1 MQHFKIQPGKPLA
14 EQAELGHNR
23 WHPDIP
29 FLSKV
34 KPGEEIIIE
43 SLDFLDA
50 QIRDDDKVDDVR
62 NVDLTRAHPLT
73 GPFYIEGAE
82 PGDLLVVDLL
92 DIKPVTPIGFSA
104 CSQNPTAAASWPI
117 TFPMPTRPSGT

>member
-1 MQHFKIQPGKPLA
+1 MQHFTIKPGKRLS

-43 SLDFLDA
+43 TLDFLDA
-50 QIRDDDKVDDVR
+50 QILDNDDCSDVR
-62 NVDLTRAHPLT
+62 DVDLTRAHPLT
-73 GPFYIEGAE
+73 GPFYVEGAE
-82 PGDLLVVDLL
+82 PGDLLVIDLL
-92 DIKPVTPIGFSA
+92 DIKPITPVGFPV
-104 CSQNPTAAASWPI
+104 CSPSLMAAVFWLIIFLILPKRFGI
-117 TFPMPTRPSGT
+117 